1 MILGLQF
8 LAVVFA
14 LIMVYFAY
22 VNFKRREINR
32 IEVAVWVVAWSG
44 SIIMGL
50 FPDTLRNIAETFFI
64 SRLLDL
70 LIMGGFV
77 LVVVMVSLAYVR
89 TRRLEKKLEDLV
101 RKEARKNPEI
111 ISWESKKDKG
121 QVDAINKGLSKATGD
136 IVTYI
141 NADDVYKKG
150 ALLEVG
156 RYFAK
161 HPKTFWVAG
170 KGEIIDLKGKVISS
184 LVTNYK
190 NFLLS
195 QNRYELLLMV
205 NYLMQPSVFISKKAF
220 HKYGPLIGTEIGVME
235 YDLWLKIGE
244 DEMPEIMDSTL
255 SSFRIYQG
263 SISTKNFKKMLLSD
277 EKTAEKYTQNP
288 LILLLHYLHNVG
300 RAVAAEFFNKNV

>member
-44 SIIMGL
+44 AIIMVL

-101 RKEARKNPEI
+101 RKEAIKNL
-111 ISWESKKDKG
+111 KK
-121 QVDAINKGLSKATGD
+121 
-136 IVTYI
+136 
-141 NADDVYKKG
+141 
-150 ALLEVG
+150 
-156 RYFAK
+156 
-161 HPKTFWVAG
+161 
-170 KGEIIDLKGKVISS
+170 
-184 LVTNYK
+184 
-190 NFLLS
+190 
-195 QNRYELLLMV
+195 
-205 NYLMQPSVFISKKAF
+205 
-220 HKYGPLIGTEIGVME
+220 
-235 YDLWLKIGE
+235 
-244 DEMPEIMDSTL
+244 
-255 SSFRIYQG
+255 
-263 SISTKNFKKMLLSD
+263 TKNK
-277 EKTAEKYTQNP
+277 P
-288 LILLLHYLHNVG
+288 
-300 RAVAAEFFNKNV
+300 